1 MVELS
6 TSVGTTIS
14 PARVGGR
21 RHHKSAK
28 RVSAKTIRRTLKRLG
43 MRPKGRLVLKGGGVG
58 DGVVV
63 KDGKDEHMSGG
74 RRRHPRRHGGRSAS
88 ASMSSS
94 TQGRKGRRR
103 SKRSLKIPGL
113 GKLPF

>member
-6 TSVGTTIS
+6 PVS
-14 PARVGGR
+14 VGGR

-43 MRPKGRLVLKGGGVG
+43 MRPKGRLVLKGGGDKEG
-58 DGVVV
+58 E
-63 KDGKDEHMSGG
+63 DENMDGG
-74 RRRHPRRHGGRSAS
+74 RRRRRHGGRSAS

-94 TQGRKGRRR
+94 TKGKRSRRR
-103 SKRSLKIPGL
+103 SKRALSIPGL

>member
-14 PARVGGR
+14 PASVGGR

-43 MRPKGRLVLKGGGVG
+43 MRPKGRLVLKGGDGG
-58 DGVVV
+58 DGVVEE
-63 KDGKDEHMSGG
+63 KKQEDMAAG
-74 RRRHPRRHGGRSAS
+74 RRRRRRHGGRSAS
-88 ASMSSS
+88 ASMSSNK
-94 TQGRKGRRR
+94 KGKRSRRR
-103 SKRSLKIPGL
+103 SKRSLSIPGL

>member
-1 MVELS
+1 MTVIG
-6 TSVGTTIS
+6 TSGSSFS
-14 PARVGGR
+14 PAPVGGR

-43 MRPKGRLVLKGGGVG
+43 MRPKGRLVLKGGDGG

-63 KDGKDEHMSGG
+63 NNEGVKDNKNGG
-74 RRRHPRRHGGRSAS
+74 RRRRHGGRSAS
-88 ASMSSS
+88 ASMSSNK
-94 TQGRKGRRR
+94 KGKRSRRR
-103 SKRSLKIPGL
+103 SKRALSIPGL

>member
-14 PARVGGR
+14 PASVGGR

-43 MRPKGRLVLKGGGVG
+43 MRPKGRLVLKGGNGE
-58 DGVVV
+58 VVEGE
-63 KDGKDEHMSGG
+63 KREDDMGGG
-74 RRRHPRRHGGRSAS
+74 RRRRHGGRSAS

-94 TQGRKGRRR
+94 KKGKRSRRR
-103 SKRSLKIPGL
+103 SKRALSIPGL

>member
-1 MVELS
+1 MEEQNKDPKVL
-6 TSVGTTIS
+6 
-14 PARVGGR
+14 GGR

-43 MRPKGRLVLKGGGVG
+43 MRPKGRLVLKGGSEGG
-58 DGVVV
+58 DDGVVV
-63 KDGKDEHMSGG
+63 KGG
-74 RRRHPRRHGGRSAS
+74 NRHRRGGRSAS

-94 TQGRKGRRR
+94 TKGKRSRRR
-103 SKRSLKIPGL
+103 SKRSLSIPGL